1 MSDQFNLNNIISED
15 TRKKAVDAVTDAYSS
30 TKKTVTRTYED
41 MTGSKNATTDFSR
54 MAQDA
59 IEQIGEL
66 LKQGAEFASKAFNSA
81 VEGGRDLIDNISSN
95 APKNPNND
103 RNRGGR
109 Q

>member
-1 MSDQFNLNNIISED
+1 MADQFNVNNIISED
-15 TRKKAVDAVTDAYSS
+15 TRKKAVDAVSSAYNS
-30 TKKTVTRTYED
+30 TKKTVTRGYED
-41 MTGSKNATTDFSR
+41 MTGSKTTNTDFSR

-81 VEGGRDLIDNISSN
+81 VEGGKDLIDNISSN
-95 APKNPNND
+95 APKNPNNRD
-103 RNRGGR
+103 RGGR